1 MSGREKCLCD
11 TLLEFVGML
20 RTGTSAWNSRILPFR
35 TDKAQG
41 QGADRAPHSMGHKSQ
56 QPPWWY
62 QVSLACP
69 SKELPKSPA
78 ATMHGRLLSTLACAM
93 QAS

>member
-1 MSGREKCLCD
+1 
-11 TLLEFVGML
+11 ML

-41 QGADRAPHSMGHKSQ
+41 QEADRAPHSMGRKSQ

-69 SKELPKSPA
+69 SNVLPKPLA
-78 ATMHGRLLSTLACAM
+78 ATCMEGCYVAWPAPWKPVEAARVLRM
-93 QAS
+93 QLQLQHMSP

>member
-1 MSGREKCLCD
+1 
-11 TLLEFVGML
+11 ML

-35 TDKAQG
+35 TDKAKRQE
-41 QGADRAPHSMGHKSQ
+41 ADGAPHSMGQKSQ

-69 SKELPKSPA
+69 STVLPNPLGHMYA
-78 ATMHGRLLSTLACAM
+78 RMPFGLACAM